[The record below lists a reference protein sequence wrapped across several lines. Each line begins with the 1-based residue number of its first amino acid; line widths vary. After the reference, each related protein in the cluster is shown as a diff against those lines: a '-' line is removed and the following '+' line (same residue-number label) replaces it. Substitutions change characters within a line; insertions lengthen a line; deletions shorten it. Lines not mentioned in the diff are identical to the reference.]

1 MCSCTNMSVMNKMQC
16 VDMYIC
22 VTEVDNLQSV
32 PPTEGE
38 GETMVTP

>member
-1 MCSCTNMSVMNKMQC
+1 MSGRWRKQREHRNEQC
-16 VDMYIC
+16 RI
-22 VTEVDNLQSV
+22 TEVDNLQGV